1 MRVEHGQKLQ
11 GVRHDYYSMDLYLM
25 LVLQNNNTAVEP
37 IHMRTILN
45 RIREDNIFLS
55 GLTMGQETERNEAA
69 SNVAFS
75 KLSEHRIIAN
85 GYAHS
90 AHSLYVALFV
100 PAAFLRAESFRAR

>member
-75 KLSEHRIIAN
+75 KLSEQPYHRKR
-85 GYAHS
+85 
-90 AHSLYVALFV
+90 V
-100 PAAFLRAESFRAR
+100 RSFRSFAVRRIVRPGSLFAR